1 MFLLVFCSCLFR
13 VYFLV
18 LFSLLLV
25 FGFFFGYSK
34 SYFSVNSNKDN
45 ITDTVV
51 YVSFLFFFYFLGQTI
66 KLQNIAKVCCVY
78 TSTY

>member
-18 LFSLLLV
+18 LFLLLLV
-25 FGFFFGYSK
+25 FGGFFGYS
-34 SYFSVNSNKDN
+34 SYFSVNSNKDI

-51 YVSFLFFFYFLGQTI
+51 YVSFLFIYFFCQTI

-78 TSTY
+78 TSAY

>member
-18 LFSLLLV
+18 LFLLLLV
-25 FGFFFGYSK
+25 FGVLFFGYLK
-34 SYFSVNSNKDN
+34 SYFSVNSNKDI

-51 YVSFLFFFYFLGQTI
+51 YVYFFIFLIFYV
-66 KLQNIAKVCCVY
+66 KL
-78 TSTY
+78 

>member
-1 MFLLVFCSCLFR
+1 MFLLVFCSCLFK

-18 LFSLLLV
+18 LFLLLLV
-25 FGFFFGYSK
+25 FGVFFGYSK

-51 YVSFLFFFYFLGQTI
+51 YVSFLFFLFFLSNY
-66 KLQNIAKVCCVY
+66 KIAEYCKSLLCVY
-78 TSTY
+78 

>member
-18 LFSLLLV
+18 LVFLLV
-25 FGFFFGYSK
+25 FGGFFFGYS
-34 SYFSVNSNKDN
+34 SYFSVNSNKDI

-51 YVSFLFFFYFLGQTI
+51 YVSFLFFLFFLSNY
-66 KLQNIAKVCCVY
+66 KIAEYCKSLLCVY
-78 TSTY
+78 

>member
-1 MFLLVFCSCLFR
+1 MFSLVFCSCLFR

-18 LFSLLLV
+18 LFLLLLV
-25 FGFFFGYSK
+25 FGYS

-51 YVSFLFFFYFLGQTI
+51 YVSFLFILFFLSNY
-66 KLQNIAKVCCVY
+66 KIAEYCKSLLCVY
-78 TSTY
+78 

>member
-18 LFSLLLV
+18 LFLLLLV
-25 FGFFFGYSK
+25 FGVLFFGYSK
-34 SYFSVNSNKDN
+34 SYFSVNSNKDI

-51 YVSFLFFFYFLGQTI
+51 YVYFFIFFI
-66 KLQNIAKVCCVY
+66 FFVKL
-78 TSTY
+78 

>member
-18 LFSLLLV
+18 LFLLLLV
-25 FGFFFGYSK
+25 LGVFFFGYS

-51 YVSFLFFFYFLGQTI
+51 YVSFSFFLFFLSNY
-66 KLQNIAKVCCVY
+66 KIAEYSKSLLCVY
-78 TSTY
+78 

>member
-1 MFLLVFCSCLFR
+1 MKTFCSCLFR

-18 LFSLLLV
+18 LFLLLLV
-25 FGFFFGYSK
+25 FGYS
-34 SYFSVNSNKDN
+34 SYFSVNSNKDI

-51 YVSFLFFFYFLGQTI
+51 YVSFLFIYFLGQTI

>member
-18 LFSLLLV
+18 LFLLLLV
-25 FGFFFGYSK
+25 FGVFFFGYS

-51 YVSFLFFFYFLGQTI
+51 YVSFLFILFFGSNY
-66 KLQNIAKVCCVY
+66 KIAEYCKSLLCVY
-78 TSTY
+78 

>member
-1 MFLLVFCSCLFR
+1 MFGFVFVVVGFW
-13 VYFLV
+13 
-18 LFSLLLV
+18 
-25 FGFFFGYSK
+25 GFFFGYSK
-34 SYFSVNSNKDN
+34 SYFSVNSNKDI

-51 YVSFLFFFYFLGQTI
+51 YVSFLFIYFFGQTI

>member
-18 LFSLLLV
+18 LFLLLLV
-25 FGFFFGYSK
+25 FGFFFWL
-34 SYFSVNSNKDN
+34 FEIVFFFVNSNKDN

-51 YVSFLFFFYFLGQTI
+51 YVSFLFFLFFLSNY
-66 KLQNIAKVCCVY
+66 KIAEYCKSLLCVY
-78 TSTY
+78 

>member
-18 LFSLLLV
+18 LFLLLLV
-25 FGFFFGYSK
+25 FGVFFGYSK

-51 YVSFLFFFYFLGQTI
+51 YVSFLLFLFFLSNY
-66 KLQNIAKVCCVY
+66 KIAEYCKSLLCVY
-78 TSTY
+78 